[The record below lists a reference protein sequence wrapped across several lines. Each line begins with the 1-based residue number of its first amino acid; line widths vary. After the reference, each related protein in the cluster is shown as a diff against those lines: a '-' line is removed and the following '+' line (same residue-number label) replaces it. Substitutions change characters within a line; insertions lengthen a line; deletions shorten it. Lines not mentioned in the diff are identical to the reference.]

1 MRSGIGYYVHLNASN
16 YNLYGTTFKGPK
28 NTYDYGQQKKRI
40 RERVAHQLAGFT
52 EEDKEKMEMN
62 LSDISQGL
70 TDEYVQ
76 SVVADFLAQ
85 QFGEE
90 IMQSIHLNWDTLEAE
105 RFSDE
110 GLKNF
115 LTTKEKNF
123 INKITY
129 KSNANAIRLNTI
141 MQRVQKIQ
149 QCQAAIKSETE
160 KKKLQ
165 QQIDEIYKILNSIVK
180 TATGDIKTD
189 MKNGSIIAQEI
200 ALQQA
205 KPAVDIINT
214 IIGYYCAGPVSTSVS
229 EAFSELAVAAMTLKA
244 EQDSVHTINAKIQEI
259 IKTGGSSRHYNMYQ
273 ANSFYSR
280 VWDSFSLDRYI
291 KTEDALVSIL
301 SSKNKVDMTIEIG
314 NKNTNVSLK
323 NYNLSGGFD
332 IHLVQAAPLL
342 YMIKDEPADFINHYL
357 NLIADHPMDPRV
369 KIDANHAAAHEA
381 MKLTL
386 LFYALVGYNQE
397 KQVDTFVIRDKYTQR
412 VRIYSIPQ
420 LWARI
425 TSNPSYSSIETKEGK
440 PIEEITL
447 INNREITWPKRISNL
462 LIDAHRQKISA
473 SLSPRLFQKEFAGK
487 LDNYEN

>member
-40 RERVAHQLAGFT
+40 RERVAHQLAGFS
-52 EEDKEKMEMN
+52 EEEKEKMEMS
-62 LSDISQGL
+62 LSGISTGL
-70 TDEYVQ
+70 TDEDVQ
-76 SVVADFLAQ
+76 TVVAEYLAQ

-90 IMQSIHLNWDTLEAE
+90 IMKSIHLNWNTLEAE

-115 LTTKEKNF
+115 LATKEKNF
-123 INKITY
+123 INKINY

-149 QCQAAIKSETE
+149 QCQAAIKNETE

-165 QQIDEIYKILNSIVK
+165 QQIDEIYKILNSIIK
-180 TATGDIKTD
+180 TTTGDIKTD
-189 MKNGSIIAQEI
+189 IKNSAIIAQEI
-200 ALQQA
+200 SLEQA
-205 KPAVDIINT
+205 KPAIDIINT

-229 EAFSELAVAAMTLKA
+229 EAFSELAIAAMALKA
-244 EQDSVHTINAKIQEI
+244 EQDSLQAVNKKIQEI
-259 IKTGGSSRHYNMYQ
+259 IKTGGSSRHYNIYQ
-273 ANSFYSR
+273 ADSFYSR
-280 VWDSFSLDRYI
+280 VWEDFNLERYI
-291 KTEDALVSIL
+291 KTEDALISIL

-314 NKNTNVSLK
+314 QKKANVSLK

-342 YMIKDEPADFINHYL
+342 YMIKDEPINFINHYL
-357 NLIADHPMDPRV
+357 NLIADHPMDPRIR
-369 KIDANHAAAHEA
+369 IDADHVAAHEA
-381 MKLTL
+381 MRLTL

-397 KQVDTFVIRDKYTQR
+397 KQVDTFIIRDKYTQQ
-412 VRIYSIPQ
+412 VKIYSIPE

-425 TSNPSYSSIETKEGK
+425 ESNPSYSTVETRSGE
-440 PIEEITL
+440 PLDEITL
-447 INNREITWPKRISNL
+447 INNREIT
-462 LIDAHRQKISA
+462 
-473 SLSPRLFQKEFAGK
+473 
-487 LDNYEN
+487 